1 MVKMTDTILIE
12 KGISRIEWADR
23 EMPVLQQIRKRFEKQ
38 KPFKD
43 KVFAACMHITTETAN
58 LVRTLKAGGAEIFLC
73 ASNPLSTQDDVVYAL
88 QRHYDINVF
97 AKHGESNESYYQ
109 NIQNVLESKPHFVL
123 DDGCDLVNYLYTKRP
138 DLIDN
143 IIGGTEE
150 TTTGVQRLKA
160 MERDGMLKYP
170 IIAVNDALT
179 KHMFDNQ
186 YGTGQSTLDG
196 IIRATNTLLAGK
208 VFVVAGY
215 GWCGKGLAQ
224 KAKGMGCKVI
234 VTEIDPI
241 RALQAHMDGFEV
253 MPMISACKKAD
264 FIVTVTGNKNVID
277 LYHFV
282 QMKDGVII
290 ANSGHFDVE
299 IDLNT
304 LKNISLKVKE
314 VRDGLEEYTLSNE
327 NSSKLEWVPNNKR
340 ILVLGKGRLVNLAC
354 AEGHPASVMDMS
366 FANQVLAAEF
376 LSNTTLENKI
386 YSVPEEIDKQVAFY
400 KLQSLNLKI
409 DRLSLEQ
416 RNYINSWQEGT

>member
-1 MVKMTDTILIE
+1 VE
-12 KGISRIEWADR
+12 
-23 EMPVLQQIRKRFEKQ
+23 
-38 KPFKD
+38 
-43 KVFAACMHITTETAN
+43 
-58 LVRTLKAGGAEIFLC
+58 
-73 ASNPLSTQDDVVYAL
+73 AL
-88 QRHYDINVF
+88 RNHYNINVF

-160 MERDGMLKYP
+160 MEKDGMLKYP

-208 VFVVAGY
+208 VFVIAGY

-224 KAKGMGCKVI
+224 KAKGMGCRVI
-234 VTEIDPI
+234 VTEVDSIK
-241 RALQAHMDGFEV
+241 ALQAHMDGFEV
-253 MPMISACKKAD
+253 MPMIKACKNAD
-264 FIVTVTGNKNVID
+264 YIVTVTGNKNVIS
-277 LYHFV
+277 LYNFV
-282 QMKDGVII
+282 EMKDGVII

-304 LKNISLKVKE
+304 LKQISSNVVE
-314 VRDGLEEYTLSNE
+314 IRDNLEEYTLSNE
-327 NSSKLEWVPNNKR
+327 NSLNMQWIPDGKK
-340 ILVLGKGRLVNLAC
+340 ILVLAQGRLVNLAC

-366 FANQVLAAEF
+366 FANQALAAEF

-386 YSVPEEIDKQVAFY
+386 YSVPQKIDELVAQY

>member
-1 MVKMTDTILIE
+1 
-12 KGISRIEWADR
+12 
-23 EMPVLQQIRKRFEKQ
+23 
-38 KPFKD
+38 
-43 KVFAACMHITTETAN
+43 
-58 LVRTLKAGGAEIFLC
+58 
-73 ASNPLSTQDDVVYAL
+73 
-88 QRHYDINVF
+88 
-97 AKHGESNESYYQ
+97 
-109 NIQNVLESKPHFVL
+109 
-123 DDGCDLVNYLYTKRP
+123 
-138 DLIDN
+138 
-143 IIGGTEE
+143 
-150 TTTGVQRLKA
+150 
-160 MERDGMLKYP
+160 
-170 IIAVNDALT
+170 
-179 KHMFDNQ
+179 
-186 YGTGQSTLDG
+186 
-196 IIRATNTLLAGK
+196 
-208 VFVVAGY
+208 
-215 GWCGKGLAQ
+215 
-224 KAKGMGCKVI
+224 
-234 VTEIDPI
+234 
-241 RALQAHMDGFEV
+241 MDGFEV

-282 QMKDGVII
+282 EMKDGVII

-314 VRDGLEEYTLSNE
+314 VRDGLEEYTLTNE